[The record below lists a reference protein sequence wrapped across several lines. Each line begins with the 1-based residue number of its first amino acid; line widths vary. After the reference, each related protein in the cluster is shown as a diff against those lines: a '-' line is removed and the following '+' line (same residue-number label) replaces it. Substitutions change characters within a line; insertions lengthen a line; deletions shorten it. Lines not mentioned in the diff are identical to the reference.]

1 MHSLNP
7 SLLRIC
13 RWCPCNRLQNVISQ
27 RTAQR
32 RLVSIR
38 LQPQTQNFR
47 LWSCFRPAADLARTD
62 SAREV
67 LAVLTKSVIFKC
79 PNTQKKWAN
88 AELSDFFS
96 RLVQNEVDEKLSK
109 KIHRGHSYLVQLLL
123 LARLCNSAETRIPFW
138 DENMHVVS
146 IINCF
151 QELYLL
157 FMLIGSLVSRG
168 FYHVLVPSSVYFST
182 AIRRC

>member
-1 MHSLNP
+1 MRSLNP

-27 RTAQR
+27 EIAQR

-38 LQPQTQNFR
+38 LQPQTQNCR

-67 LAVLTKSVIFKC
+67 LVVLTKSVIFKC

-88 AELSDFFS
+88 AELSEFFS

-168 FYHVLVPSSVYFST
+168 FYHVLVPSSVYFS
-182 AIRRC
+182 IRY

>member
-27 RTAQR
+27 EIAQR
-32 RLVSIR
+32 RLVNIR
-38 LQPQTQNFR
+38 LQPQTQNCR

-138 DENMHVVS
+138 MK
-146 IINCF
+146 ICT
-151 QELYLL
+151 L
-157 FMLIGSLVSRG
+157 FL
-168 FYHVLVPSSVYFST
+168 
-182 AIRRC
+182 

>member
-13 RWCPCNRLQNVISQ
+13 RWCPCSRLQNVISQ

-38 LQPQTQNFR
+38 LQPQTQNCR
-47 LWSCFRPAADLARTD
+47 LWSCFRPAADLAHTD

-96 RLVQNEVDEKLSK
+96 RLVQNEVDDKLSK

-123 LARLCNSAETRIPFW
+123 LARLCNSAETRIPFTRFG
-138 DENMHVVS
+138 MK
-146 IINCF
+146 ICT
-151 QELYLL
+151 L
-157 FMLIGSLVSRG
+157 FL
-168 FYHVLVPSSVYFST
+168 
-182 AIRRC
+182 